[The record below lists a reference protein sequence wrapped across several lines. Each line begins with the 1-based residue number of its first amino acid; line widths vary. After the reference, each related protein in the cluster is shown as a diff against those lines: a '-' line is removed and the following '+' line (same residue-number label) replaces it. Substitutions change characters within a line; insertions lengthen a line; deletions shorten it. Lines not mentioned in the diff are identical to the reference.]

1 MSDSSHIES
10 DAFVELSRLLD
21 DERVRSLDLRQE
33 RSHGVRRVLSS
44 VRSNSGE
51 SIGEI
56 KISFCS
62 SSMFIIPLES
72 FISVTYFS

>member
-10 DAFVELSRLLD
+10 DTFVELSRLLD

-44 VRSNSGE
+44 VRPNAGE

-56 KISFCS
+56 KICFCS
-62 SSMFIIPLES
+62 SSMFVIPLES